1 MRLKQEMETAATKIM
16 SEVSPDPKERMEMA
30 AKYHVL
36 RSLEKMQKL
45 FKDTSVSKYDKE
57 VYKNL
62 TKCVFDYVIQSVPTR
77 SFEQMEME
85 LPNG

>member
-16 SEVSPDPKERMEMA
+16 SEVSPDSKERMEMA

-57 VYKNL
+57 VYKKL